1 MLSKERHQ
9 TATGPIYLLWDREQ
23 TTKIFIGERQ
33 EAISGIFVDTVA
45 LIAKEAGLTY
55 DFVSDP
61 DEADVLVGM
70 LNGDEPLFP
79 GYRRAI
85 NAYQPDTEKRG
96 KLLKKIREGSRLN
109 VQYSFDVDFSKPS
122 VSDRPADVGKTMRR
136 LATIKLQIGDTN
148 FGNIKSLAAMT
159 FMGPFDLALVGECEG
174 YIGLLGFKKSYLDLQ
189 YNDIAF
195 LKHLYR

>member
-1 MLSKERHQ
+1 MLRAAAIAAAIHFSAGSAAQAENCVGAWSDPQPYSVKVE
-9 TATGPIYLLWDREQ
+9 GVELEISLLWDREQ

-96 KLLKKIREGSRLN
+96 
-109 VQYSFDVDFSKPS
+109 
-122 VSDRPADVGKTMRR
+122 
-136 LATIKLQIGDTN
+136 
-148 FGNIKSLAAMT
+148 
-159 FMGPFDLALVGECEG
+159 
-174 YIGLLGFKKSYLDLQ
+174 
-189 YNDIAF
+189 
-195 LKHLYR
+195 